1 MLQSLQQDHQ
11 NIAKLLKVLEQKLAH
26 IRNEKA
32 VKYKLIAHIIS
43 YMQEYADRYHHPKED
58 LIYDYYVKY
67 RVVEDDL
74 SNQLKKQHEN
84 LMAMTD
90 ELSDI
95 LDIILLDAVVPLD
108 QFSDKLEAFINAQ
121 WEHLNYE
128 EDVVFPALKR
138 MIGAQLSKAGSTVIT
153 KTHYL
158 VTVFMSNTKPYLS
171 ELSCLNLKKKSKEY
185 NLSK

>member
-90 ELSDI
+90 ELSNI

-138 MIGAQLSKAGSTVIT
+138 HLTADDWRAIEQSWQHGNYEDPLFGHRVHEQYKA
-153 KTHYL
+153 
-158 VTVFMSNTKPYLS
+158 LS
-171 ELSCLNLKKKSKEY
+171 ERIKLSQPQEEE
-185 NLSK
+185 